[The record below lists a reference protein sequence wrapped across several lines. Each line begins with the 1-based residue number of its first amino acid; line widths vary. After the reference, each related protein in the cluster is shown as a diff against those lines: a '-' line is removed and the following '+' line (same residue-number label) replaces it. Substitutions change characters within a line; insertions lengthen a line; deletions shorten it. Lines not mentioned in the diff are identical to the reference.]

1 MKSPR
6 FGLQARFALL
16 AVLVLMVTLALVALV
31 LQRQND
37 LHREVRSLGLQAID
51 EFSSRRLLSQGQTQ
65 VVQLAD
71 SLVNP
76 LYYFDL
82 DAIGAAL
89 RQVLRQA
96 DVSYVIV
103 YDNDGQVIHDGSPD
117 ISTYGQVMS
126 DPLAYEVLSITGPH
140 VQSSGLLLDVAA
152 PIRIGDQRL
161 GGVRVGYSLEAVKA
175 DERQIGGIMSDRLQE
190 VSRSQ
195 LLWVA
200 LLLACLLALLAVIG
214 LVVQR
219 RLVSP
224 IRQLADAARDIEAG
238 DFETAVPAS
247 RRADE
252 IGDLVRAFSHMRDS
266 ILRHDRDIRRMA
278 YTDALTG
285 LSNRL
290 AFREVLDQRVAE
302 SNGAARQ
309 LALLFT
315 DIDDFK
321 RVNDTI
327 GHDAGDEVLMQFAAR
342 IGEAIEAHG
351 GEGAV
356 LARFGGDEFV
366 ILLQGEPGSDIRERA
381 GRLADVLV
389 EELGRPIPVRGRPV
403 FLGISIG
410 IALFPDDATDVPALL
425 KNGDIAMYQAKVAG
439 KSCYRFYS
447 RVMDQAVERRVRM
460 EQDLRGAWERGE
472 LSLAYQPLYR
482 MSDGKLVG
490 AEALLRWRHPD
501 HGQVSPAL
509 FVDVAEQSGLI
520 EAIGPQVLRAA
531 CMDARGGPRAG
542 PAAQGLW
549 VSGDV
554 SPRPLRA
561 GGLAAVAAPRGGSAA
576 TARLDVRAPGS
587 AARGWQRDVPAAQG
601 LFVSVN
607 VSPRQLRAGDLAT
620 LAEAVLRET
629 GLAPQ
634 QLHIEL
640 TETAVIADEARVSS
654 VLARLR
660 NSGVKVWL
668 DDFGTGFSGL
678 SHLRRV
684 PVDGVKIDRS
694 FIADVLRDPDD
705 LALTTAIIAM
715 AHSLGIQ
722 VVAEGVEKE
731 GQYAILRERGCDMAQ
746 GYWLGHPVANAE
758 FVRLLG

>member
-1 MKSPR
+1 MNRSR
-6 FGLQARFALL
+6 FGLQARFALF
-16 AVLVLMVTLALVALV
+16 AVLALLVTLSLVALV
-31 LQRQND
+31 LQRQNQ
-37 LHREVRSLGLQAID
+37 LHGEVRSLGLQAID
-51 EFSSRRLLSQGQTQ
+51 DFSSRRLLSQGEAE
-65 VVQLAD
+65 VVELAD

-82 DAIGAAL
+82 DAIGSAL
-89 RQVLRQA
+89 RQVLRQP

-117 ISTYGQVMS
+117 ISTYGQAMS
-126 DPLAYEVLSITGPH
+126 DPLAYEVLSINGAH
-140 VQSSGLLLDVAA
+140 VQAGDRLLDVAA

-175 DERQIGGIMSDRLQE
+175 DERQIGDIMSGRLGE
-190 VSRSQ
+190 VSRGQ
-195 LLWVA
+195 LLWIGLLAAGLVA
-200 LLLACLLALLAVIG
+200 LLGLSG

-224 IRQLADAARDIEAG
+224 IRQLADAARGIEAG
-238 DFETAVPAS
+238 NFAAAVPHS
-247 RRADE
+247 NRADE
-252 IGDLVRAFSHMRDS
+252 IGELVRAFSHMRDS

-321 RVNDTI
+321 RINDTI
-327 GHDAGDEVLMQFAAR
+327 GHDAGDEVLMQFATR
-342 IGEAIEAHG
+342 IGEIIDARG
-351 GEGAV
+351 GQGAE

-366 ILLQGEPGSDIRERA
+366 ILLQGEPGADIRERA
-381 GRLADVLV
+381 GRLAEVLV
-389 EELGRPIPVRGRPV
+389 EELGRPITVRGRPV

-410 IALFPDDATDVPALL
+410 IALFPDDATDVSALL

-439 KSCYRFYS
+439 KSCHRFYS

-482 MSDGKLVG
+482 LADGKLVG
-490 AEALLRWRHPD
+490 AEALLRWRHPE

-509 FVDVAEQSGLI
+509 FIDVAEQSGLI
-520 EAIGPQVLRAA
+520 EAIGPQVMRAA
-531 CMDARGGPRAG
+531 CMDAR
-542 PAAQGLW
+542 
-549 VSGDV
+549 S
-554 SPRPLRA
+554 
-561 GGLAAVAAPRGGSAA
+561 
-576 TARLDVRAPGS
+576 
-587 AARGWQRDVPAAQG
+587 WQRNVPGAQG

-620 LAEAVLRET
+620 QTEAVLRES

-634 QLHIEL
+634 HLHIEL

-660 NSGVKVWL
+660 NAGVKVWL